1 MDKVINIKVRNRIA
15 VADQNDHIVCGNED
29 YTAVFD
35 FDDEWRGIDV
45 KTARFY
51 RGGIYTDT
59 VFTGDTVAIPEM
71 SRVSYVEIGVFAGD
85 ITTTPAV
92 VRCYRSILCNGGNV
106 AEPKDDVYAQIIDL
120 INSIEGGGG
129 GGAAGADGEDGGYYI
144 PVVTDAG
151 ELSWTPTDPKMPT
164 IPSVNIKG
172 PGGEAGVSGK
182 NGVGIE
188 SITTRDSS
196 VTGDGTQIV
205 IALTD
210 GTSEHFKI
218 ESGVG
223 IDSIDTTES
232 TAAGGVNRVKIILT
246 DGTSYTLN
254 VRNGR
259 DGSRGATG
267 GTGPAGA
274 DGVSPTVSVEQIT
287 GGNRI
292 AITDVNGKKTFD
304 VMNGSVG
311 KDGAAGTSVTV
322 KSVSES
328 TVDGGD
334 NVITFSDGKTVA
346 VKNGSKG
353 SKGDTGGVGPAGSDG
368 VGIKSVV
375 QTATSSADGGSNI
388 ITVTKTDGTTSTFTV
403 KNGSKGSKGDT
414 GPAGYTPIKGVD
426 YFTDADQEIIV
437 QQVIAALGTPVFG
450 TVDENNN
457 IILTGELAEGTYTI
471 KYETGDG
478 EVIDIGAMDIGGTPA
493 YTNVLDTVGF
503 VENKRISASSGY
515 SEKDNTGTD
524 LTGYIAVKT
533 GDVIRLKNVTM
544 PQTST
549 DYDNQLYYYDSGK
562 SGKGSTSLAPPN
574 YDSVADGAGNI
585 IQFKVGSAWTP
596 GGTGFIRIGAA
607 NIDSASIITI
617 NEVIE

>member
-59 VFTGDTVAIPEM
+59 VFTGNTVAIPEM

-106 AEPKDDVYAQIIDL
+106 SEPEADVYAQIIEL

-129 GGAAGADGEDGGYYI
+129 GGVAGADGEDGGYYI
-144 PVVTDAG
+144 PVVTDTG

-172 PGGEAGVSGK
+172 PEGEVGVSGK

-188 SITTRDSS
+188 SVTTRDSS
-196 VTGDGTQIV
+196 VTGDGTLI
-205 IALTD
+205 IITLTD
-210 GTSEHFKI
+210 GTSEHFKL

-223 IDSIDTTES
+223 IASVETSESSASGGMNRTTF
-232 TAAGGVNRVKIILT
+232 TLT
-246 DGTSYTLN
+246 DGTSYRLN

-267 GTGPAGA
+267 STGPAGA

-304 VMNGSVG
+304 VMNGTVG

-328 TVDGGD
+328 TVDGGN
-334 NVITFSDGKTVA
+334 NVVTFSDGSSITI
-346 VKNGSKG
+346 KNGSKG
-353 SKGDTGGVGPAGSDG
+353 IKGDTGSAGPAGATPVKGTDYWT
-368 VGIKSVV
+368 
-375 QTATSSADGGSNI
+375 TADR
-388 ITVTKTDGTTSTFTV
+388 
-403 KNGSKGSKGDT
+403 
-414 GPAGYTPIKGVD
+414 
-426 YFTDADQEIIV
+426 QQIV
-437 QQVIAALGTPVFG
+437 NDVLAALPAAEEASFG
-450 TVDENNN
+450 
-457 IILTGELAEGTYTI
+457 
-471 KYETGDG
+471 
-478 EVIDIGAMDIGGTPA
+478 
-493 YTNVLDTVGF
+493 
-503 VENKRISASSGY
+503 
-515 SEKDNTGTD
+515 
-524 LTGYIAVKT
+524 
-533 GDVIRLKNVTM
+533 
-544 PQTST
+544 
-549 DYDNQLYYYDSGK
+549 
-562 SGKGSTSLAPPN
+562 
-574 YDSVADGAGNI
+574 
-585 IQFKVGSAWTP
+585 
-596 GGTGFIRIGAA
+596 
-607 NIDSASIITI
+607 
-617 NEVIE
+617 